1 MEAALA
7 EARRAL
13 LEDEVPIGA
22 AVLLGGDIVGLGH
35 NRTRAELD
43 PTCHAEILALRAACA
58 AVGANRLVGATVYTT
73 VEPCFMCAG
82 ALVHA
87 RVARVVWAVRDP
99 KFGACASLA
108 EVLRHPGLNHR
119 VDQAEG
125 LMADE
130 ARALLQG
137 FFRGIRAARRETAG
151 TGDADGGA
159 PAGGP
164 SAGEPNDA
172 AERPGG

>member
-13 LEDEVPIGA
+13 REEEVPIGA
-22 AVLLGGDIVGLGH
+22 AVLLDGKVVGLGH
-35 NRTRAELD
+35 NRTRADID
-43 PTCHAEILALRAACA
+43 PTGHAEILALRAACA

-82 ALVHA
+82 ALMHA

-137 FFRGIRAARRETAG
+137 FFRAIRAARRDPG
-151 TGDADGGA
+151 GVGGA
-159 PAGGP
+159 

-172 AERPGG
+172 AERHGG